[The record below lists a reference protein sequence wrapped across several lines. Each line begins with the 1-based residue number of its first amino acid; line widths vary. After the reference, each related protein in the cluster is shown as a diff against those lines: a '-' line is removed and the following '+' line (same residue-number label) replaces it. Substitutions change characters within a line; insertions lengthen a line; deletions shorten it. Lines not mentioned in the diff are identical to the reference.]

1 MGFYVVQGDINRSVF
16 RQQKSNAQN
25 GGNNST
31 PVVLSVGT
39 YENTNDCLK
48 MISSH
53 CAPLLNGIVF
63 Y

>member
-1 MGFYVVQGDINRSVF
+1 MGFSVVQGDINRSVF
-16 RQQKSNAQN
+16 RQQKSHTQN
-25 GGNNST
+25 GGNIST

-39 YENTNDCLK
+39 YKNTNDCLK

-53 CAPLLNGIVF
+53 CAPLLNRIVF